1 MTITSLGIYVCM
13 PTVTE
18 NV

>member
-18 NV
+18 HV